1 MARLQLNP
9 EETITRKEYLK
20 RKKKQLKGF
29 NKKSKL
35 SYLLI
40 LALILLAV
48 YVIIQFY
55 FYNKKNTF
63 KYVAGDAVNKQ
74 KVYNMYYVTE
84 GYTYDPVYSLSLI
97 RTDGFNDKLIFQNS
111 GMHNIISKDEYIY
124 GIKNESL
131 CRFSKLASE
140 LEILVDTGVQKFTL
154 SNSRVY
160 YIANNKLN
168 YIDINSKEKR
178 ELSVDNVSEVL
189 IDENYIFVAKANKAK
204 KMLVRYNLEGE
215 EEKILVDNANVSYII
230 KDESKIY
237 FVNKDDSNK
246 IYSVSKD
253 GGDTSA
259 LGDLK
264 GVSDNGNIKEIDG
277 DNFMF
282 VSEGNLYYINP
293 DDNNT
298 LWKINLE
305 DKNCEK
311 VIHSSVQILQ
321 NVENTVFFK
330 VKNEMG
336 VYLYNFSTKFM
347 SKITNR
353 NVSEF
358 SIDGVADNTNELQT
372 EKISKN

>member
-1 MARLQLNP
+1 
-9 EETITRKEYLK
+9 
-20 RKKKQLKGF
+20 
-29 NKKSKL
+29 
-35 SYLLI
+35 
-40 LALILLAV
+40 
-48 YVIIQFY
+48 
-55 FYNKKNTF
+55 
-63 KYVAGDAVNKQ
+63 
-74 KVYNMYYVTE
+74 
-84 GYTYDPVYSLSLI
+84 
-97 RTDGFNDKLIFQNS
+97 
-111 GMHNIISKDEYIY
+111 
-124 GIKNESL
+124 
-131 CRFSKLASE
+131 
-140 LEILVDTGVQKFTL
+140 
-154 SNSRVY
+154 
-160 YIANNKLN
+160 
-168 YIDINSKEKR
+168 
-178 ELSVDNVSEVL
+178 
-189 IDENYIFVAKANKAK
+189 
-204 KMLVRYNLEGE
+204 MLVRYNLEGE

>member
-40 LALILLAV
+40 IGLILLAI
-48 YVIIQFY
+48 YVFIQFY
-55 FYNKKNTF
+55 LYNKKNNF

-111 GMHNIISKDEYIY
+111 GMHDIISKDEYIY
-124 GIKNESL
+124 GIKNEAL
-131 CRFSKLASE
+131 CRFSKSASE
-140 LEILVDTGVQKFTL
+140 LEILVETGVQKFTL

-160 YIANNKLN
+160 YLVNNKLN
-168 YIDINSKEKR
+168 YIDINSKERR
-178 ELSVDNVSEVL
+178 ELPVDNVSEVL
-189 IDENYIFVAKANKAK
+189 IDENYMFVAKTNKAK
-204 KMLVRYNLEGE
+204 KMLVRYNMEGE

-230 KDESKIY
+230 KDEGKIY

-253 GGDTSA
+253 GGDASA

-264 GVSDNGNIKEIDG
+264 GVSDNGNIKEFDG

-336 VYLYNFSTKFM
+336 VYLYNYSTKFM

>member
-40 LALILLAV
+40 IGLILLAI
-48 YVIIQFY
+48 YVFIQFY
-55 FYNKKNTF
+55 LYNKKNNF

-111 GMHNIISKDEYIY
+111 GMHDIISKDEYIY
-124 GIKNESL
+124 GIKNEAL
-131 CRFSKLASE
+131 CRFSKSASE
-140 LEILVDTGVQKFTL
+140 LEILVETGVQKFTL

-160 YIANNKLN
+160 YLVNNKLN
-168 YIDINSKEKR
+168 YIDINSKERK
-178 ELSVDNVSEVL
+178 ELPVDNVSEVL
-189 IDENYIFVAKANKAK
+189 IDENYMFVAKTNKAK
-204 KMLVRYNLEGE
+204 KMLVRYNMEGE

-230 KDESKIY
+230 KDEGKIY

-253 GGDTSA
+253 GGDASA

-336 VYLYNFSTKFM
+336 VYLYNYSTKFM